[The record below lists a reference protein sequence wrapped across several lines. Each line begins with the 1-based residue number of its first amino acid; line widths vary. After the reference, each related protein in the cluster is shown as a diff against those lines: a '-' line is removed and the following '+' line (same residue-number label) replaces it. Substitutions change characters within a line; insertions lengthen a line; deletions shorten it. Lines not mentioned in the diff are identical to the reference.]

1 MNFACPT
8 QGLLRLDWIELSV
21 EEILIKTTTN
31 LILGSF
37 YLASAIYRMYLLM
50 TIFLI
55 FAVLLGYLSHPWSSH
70 SNHSTSNLCPYQ
82 TTVFNDVT
90 YQLRLAHLGIFSK
103 ERLNVTVSKLLAWW
117 EWGGI

>member
-1 MNFACPT
+1 MGEGGSNHHGGGVTFACPT
-8 QGLLRLDWIELSV
+8 QGLLRLDWIERSV

-55 FAVLLGYLSHPWSSH
+55 FAVFLGFLSSLSP
-70 SNHSTSNLCPYQ
+70 L
-82 TTVFNDVT
+82 
-90 YQLRLAHLGIFSK
+90 
-103 ERLNVTVSKLLAWW
+103 
-117 EWGGI
+117 